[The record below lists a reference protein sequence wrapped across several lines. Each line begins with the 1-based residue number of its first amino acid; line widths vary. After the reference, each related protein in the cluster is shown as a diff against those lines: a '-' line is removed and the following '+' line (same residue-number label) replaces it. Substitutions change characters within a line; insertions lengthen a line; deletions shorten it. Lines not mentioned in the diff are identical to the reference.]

1 MNGGFRVLLLIF
13 AVILIPRSLKAD
25 SKPAQGAVTF
35 KLIKPLKLV
44 GSEKLDYT
52 VTFQDGKRIKTAVD
66 ESKPFCQVFFNS
78 DTVISNH
85 GNVGPLSMTP
95 ASGSPGTPDGIRV
108 LPGVAKTTGFVSVQF
123 SASKGQAFPDKDSF
137 SVSCSLISEDATK
150 ASLFTF
156 DQISKILGSTFEVIG
171 AAESKRDVAQDENK

>member
-1 MNGGFRVLLLIF
+1 MNRGFRVLLLTI
-13 AVILIPRSLKAD
+13 ALILTPRSLKAD
-25 SKPAQGAVTF
+25 SDVTF
-35 KLIKPLKLV
+35 KLVKPLKLV

-78 DTVISNH
+78 DTIIANR

-95 ASGSPGTPDGIRV
+95 ASGSPGAPDGIRV

-137 SVSCSLISEDATK
+137 SISCSLISEDANK
-150 ASLFTF
+150 VSLFTF
-156 DQISKILGSTFEVIG
+156 DQISKILGPTFEIVG
-171 AAESKRDVAQDENK
+171 ATESKRDVAEDGK